1 MDDNIKQFISRLTY
15 WQKMN
20 LLITIFQADNHINRD
35 VAYEKS
41 LDIVTND
48 DQVFYQRDKALG
60 IGPII

>member
-35 VAYEKS
+35 EAYEKS
-41 LDIVTND
+41 LDIVTDD
-48 DQVFYQRDKALG
+48 DQVFYQLDKMLG

>member
-1 MDDNIKQFISRLTY
+1 MDDNIKQFIGRLTY

-35 VAYEKS
+35 EAYEKS
-41 LDIVTND
+41 LDIVTDD
-48 DQVFYQRDKALG
+48 DQVFYQLDKVLG

>member
-48 DQVFYQRDKALG
+48 DQVFYQLDKALG

>member
-1 MDDNIKQFISRLTY
+1 MDDNIKQFISHLTY

-41 LDIVTND
+41 LDIVTDD
-48 DQVFYQRDKALG
+48 DQVFYQIDKALG

>member
-20 LLITIFQADNHINRD
+20 LLITIFQADNHVNRD
-35 VAYEKS
+35 EAYEKS
-41 LDIVTND
+41 LDVVTD
-48 DQVFYQRDKALG
+48 DEQVFYQLDKMLG

>member
-41 LDIVTND
+41 LDIVTDD
-48 DQVFYQRDKALG
+48 DQVFYQLDKALG

>member
-1 MDDNIKQFISRLTY
+1 MDDNIKQFISSLTY

-48 DQVFYQRDKALG
+48 DQVFYQLDKALG